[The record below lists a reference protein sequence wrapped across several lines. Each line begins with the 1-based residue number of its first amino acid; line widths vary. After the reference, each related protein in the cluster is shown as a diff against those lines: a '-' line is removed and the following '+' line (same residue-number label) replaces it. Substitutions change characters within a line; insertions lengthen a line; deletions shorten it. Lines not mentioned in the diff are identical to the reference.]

1 VAPPGTRS
9 AVIGPDRTRPVTTLP
24 TPAAPGLSPHYSVGM
39 ADVGFE
45 EAGRRG
51 ALDQTRERWG
61 VTGVE
66 TEMRDEYDFSSAQ
79 TNPYADPVALVS

>member
-1 VAPPGTRS
+1 
-9 AVIGPDRTRPVTTLP
+9 
-24 TPAAPGLSPHYSVGM
+24 M